1 MSNTNKK
8 VFLTGGTAGIGRAL
22 LLLMAEK
29 GYQIFAI
36 GRDAEKKADL
46 STDIRERQL
55 EAQIHIHLL
64 DLADT
69 SALEKELP
77 EIWAKHG
84 PFDILINNA
93 ALGFDGVEGK
103 NMAEIA
109 YLVNTNLTAYLYLS
123 GFFLERMAEAQ
134 IQGDIIHIGSM
145 SADTRDA
152 ESSGYVATKSGI
164 QGFSE
169 AFRKEANPKGI
180 RVSLIEP
187 GAVGTDMQPQTPE
200 EQRKLQQKEEML
212 TAEDIAA
219 AVLFVLE
226 QDRRVSISELQIKPS
241 RQYI

>member
-1 MSNTNKK
+1 MSKRNKK

-29 GYQIFAI
+29 GYHIFAI

-77 EIWAKHG
+77 EIWAEHG

-103 NMAEIA
+103 SMAEIA

-123 GFFLERMAEAQ
+123 GFFLERMAEA
-134 IQGDIIHIGSM
+134 
-145 SADTRDA
+145 R
-152 ESSGYVATKSGI
+152 
-164 QGFSE
+164 SE
-169 AFRKEANPKGI
+169 EH
-180 RVSLIEP
+180 
-187 GAVGTDMQPQTPE
+187 T
-200 EQRKLQQKEEML
+200 
-212 TAEDIAA
+212 
-219 AVLFVLE
+219 
-226 QDRRVSISELQIKPS
+226 SELQSRENLVCRLLLEKKKNSITVLRVPKAQRNVERNGAGKTLAEEVPS
-241 RQYI
+241 

>member
-1 MSNTNKK
+1 MSNINKK

-77 EIWAKHG
+77 EIWAEHG

-103 NMAEIA
+103 IWP
-109 YLVNTNLTAYLYLS
+109 
-123 GFFLERMAEAQ
+123 
-134 IQGDIIHIGSM
+134 
-145 SADTRDA
+145 
-152 ESSGYVATKSGI
+152 KSRI
-164 QGFSE
+164 WSTPIS
-169 AFRKEANPKGI
+169 RPTSI
-180 RVSLIEP
+180 YRVSFWNGWPRLRYMAI
-187 GAVGTDMQPQTPE
+187 
-200 EQRKLQQKEEML
+200 L
-212 TAEDIAA
+212 
-219 AVLFVLE
+219 
-226 QDRRVSISELQIKPS
+226 SISAQ
-241 RQYI
+241 